1 MDNRD
6 MIWDKIFEVFYDSY
20 YYELLSNK
28 IIGIWITIDEI
39 TKVLV
44 AITTSSSAIAGWA
57 LWNKEGWQYIWL
69 FLAGLGALLSIIHA
83 TLNVTQRI
91 KEWTENKRNFSSLRI
106 ECETNRGEMAM
117 NGNFDTE
124 LHKQFYRDKMKL
136 YGELYSNLPNDIL
149 VTKKLRIKNQN
160 ELDHSIQNLIK
171 Q

>member
-91 KEWTENKRNFSSLRI
+91 KEWTENKRNLSSLRI

-117 NGNFDTE
+117 NADFDTE
-124 LHKQFYRDKMKL
+124 LHKQFYRDKF
-136 YGELYSNLPNDIL
+136 YR
-149 VTKKLRIKNQN
+149 TFC
-160 ELDHSIQNLIK
+160 
-171 Q
+171 